1 MGAFSF
7 LVVAM
12 KLFELRQVW
21 FLLALVAGVV
31 FVYLPGLQGAFFFD
45 DETNL
50 LRVADIQ
57 ITELSIASFGDVVAS
72 GRASVFGRPLS
83 MASFSINYFY
93 TGLDPFYFKLTNL
106 ILHCLAGV
114 LAFFAARTIFIGNGS
129 LSERIAAERFALMV
143 AALWLLHP
151 IQLLSVLHVTQRMT
165 ILSGAFLLLAF
176 WGHVSARQ
184 TRKTWLLLPTWG
196 LVWPIAVAS
205 KETALL
211 LPLFVFAWE
220 LTLRRSA
227 VGALDGFARY
237 YSYFVLC
244 ISVLVVIY
252 IISPYGNWL
261 FAGYEMREFGLA
273 GRVLTEARVFWLY
286 LAMILTPWLGF
297 FSLYHDDI
305 VISTSLAAPWETLP
319 AVCGVAGLI
328 VATWWCR
335 TRQPTISFG
344 IAWFLIGHLL
354 ESTVLPLEIAHEH
367 RNYIPLFGVVIVLTH
382 GLRFLISGDAPWKRY
397 AGVALFAS
405 FLAYAALLT
414 GLRAHQYGDEIRRT
428 QIDAQFHPL
437 SWRSQY
443 DAGRALSASVTYE
456 SRNLPIWYFA
466 ATHYERAKALNES
479 AKAPL
484 VGLMYLECSVGEA
497 LSDSVLDELESR
509 LRSRPFSPGDLSVL
523 VDVKN
528 LTLVYPNCL
537 KRDDAER
544 VFRAAIA
551 NENIEQSRKISI
563 ASVLLD
569 YLVLAAQDFSMA
581 DKEVI
586 YFLGKFPSNTELLL
600 KGAQVAYLRGEL
612 GRVKELLSRVEM
624 DKLNRSQREIAELLL
639 SCMTDMTRDCS
650 AVRGLK

>member
-1 MGAFSF
+1 MRYPEVRRA
-7 LVVAM
+7 
-12 KLFELRQVW
+12 W
-21 FLLALVAGVV
+21 FLLALVAGAVAI
-31 FVYLPGLQGAFFFD
+31 YLPGLQGAFFFD

-50 LRVADIQ
+50 LRVADIR
-57 ITELSIASFGDVVAS
+57 ITTLSIASLGDAVAA

-83 MASFSINYFY
+83 MVSFALNYFL
-93 TGLDPFYFKLTNL
+93 TGFDPFYFKLTNL
-106 ILHCLAGV
+106 ILHCIAGV
-114 LAFFAARTIFIGNGS
+114 LVFFAAKTIFIGNGS
-129 LSERIAAERFALMV
+129 LSERIAAERFALIV
-143 AALWLLHP
+143 AALWLMHP
-151 IQLLSVLHVTQRMT
+151 IQVLSVLHVTQRMT

-184 TRKTWLLLPTWG
+184 SRKTWLMLPTWG
-196 LVWPIAVAS
+196 LVWPMAVAS

-244 ISVLVVIY
+244 ISALVVIY

-261 FAGYEMREFGLA
+261 FAGYEMRDFGLA

-286 LAMILTPWLGF
+286 VAMILAPWLEL

-305 VISTSLAAPWETLP
+305 VISTSLVAPWETLA
-319 AVCGVAGLI
+319 AVCGVVGLVF
-328 VATWWCR
+328 VAWWCR
-335 TRQPTISFG
+335 TRLPTISFG

-382 GLRFLISGDAPWKRY
+382 GFRFLILGNAPWRRY

-405 FLAYAALLT
+405 VLAYAALLT

-443 DAGRALSASVTYE
+443 DAGRVLSASVTNE

-466 ATHYERAKALNES
+466 TTHYERAKALNES

-484 VGLMYLECSVGEA
+484 VGLMYLECSVGEV
-497 LSDSVLDELESR
+497 LSESVLDELESR
-509 LRSRPFSPGDLSVL
+509 LRSRPFSPGDLSAL
-523 VDVKN
+523 LDVQN
-528 LTLVYPNCL
+528 LTLAYPKCL
-537 KRDDAER
+537 ERDDAER
-544 VFRAAIA
+544 IFRAAMA

-569 YLVLAAQDFSMA
+569 YLVLGAQDLSMA
-581 DKEVI
+581 DREVT

-600 KGAQVAYLRGEL
+600 KGVQVAYLRGEL

-624 DKLNRSQREIAELLL
+624 DKLNRSQRDIAELLL
-639 SCMTDMTRDCS
+639 RCMTDTSRDCS